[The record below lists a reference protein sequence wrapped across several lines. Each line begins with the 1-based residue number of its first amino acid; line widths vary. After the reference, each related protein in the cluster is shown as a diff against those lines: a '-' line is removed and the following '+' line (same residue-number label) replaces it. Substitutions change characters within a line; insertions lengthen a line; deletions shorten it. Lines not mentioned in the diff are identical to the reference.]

1 MYVVLRLF
9 LQHRIL
15 ADTDNGPDP
24 AWRKVKSPS
33 SAPPEVVILRLKVL
47 RTGVCLTFC
56 LIPCNKQAL
65 ILLSR
70 LLKAS
75 REAVK
80 PNSTKWDNIIA
91 ELLREHLAAMQLRS
105 PELAQNLEREMT
117 TECDN
122 LTAYLTALPKTG
134 VVAPESEDKILS
146 VGEKLSAQLV
156 ATLLKDRGIDSE
168 YVDLSDV
175 INFRPVH
182 GLNQVFYHDL
192 ARAIGRR
199 IQLCGDRVPIITGF
213 FGPVPGG
220 LLDTCGRGYS
230 DLCAALVAVGLGAK
244 ELQVWKEVSGVYTAW
259 VYHAHRSQSSSEY

>member
-1 MYVVLRLF
+1 MFVMLHHFLR
-9 LQHRIL
+9 HWIL
-15 ADTDNGPDP
+15 VNTDNSPDL
-24 AWRKVKSPS
+24 AWRKAKSPS
-33 SAPPEVVILRLKVL
+33 FAPPEVVTPRLKVL

-56 LIPCNKQAL
+56 FRPRTKQAL

-80 PNSTKWDNIIA
+80 PNSTKWDTIVS
-91 ELLREHLAAMQLRS
+91 ELLCEHLGAMQLRS
-105 PELAQNLEREMT
+105 PELAQELEREMT
-117 TECDN
+117 TECHN

-156 ATLLKDRGIDSE
+156 ATLLKDRGVDSE
-168 YVDLSDV
+168 YVDLSEV
-175 INFRPVH
+175 INFKAAH
-182 GLNQVFYHDL
+182 GRLDQAFYHDL
-192 ARAIGRR
+192 TRVIGRR

-213 FGPVPGG
+213 FGSVPGG

-259 VYHAHRSQSSSEY
+259 V